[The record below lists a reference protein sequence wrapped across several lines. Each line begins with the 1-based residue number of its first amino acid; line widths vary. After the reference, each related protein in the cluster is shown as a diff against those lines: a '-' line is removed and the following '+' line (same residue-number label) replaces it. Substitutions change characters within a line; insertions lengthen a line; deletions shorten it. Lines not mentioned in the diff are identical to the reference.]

1 MNLNTP
7 SVLLLVHF
15 QPGIVESAPLS
26 AIDAALALV
35 RLYRDRKLPVILLEL
50 SDYPPTC
57 LWLTA
62 AIYSGAEAA
71 DSHEVFVVRCEST
84 DGAGEIIQVCRDSG
98 VSLER
103 IQACGFLSYA
113 CLYDTVAGLSRR
125 LAQPK
130 IEVVKSA
137 CDDFI
142 GDDWVLFEKLRG
154 VSLVN

>member
-7 SVLLLVHF
+7 SLLLFVHF
-15 QPGIVESAPLS
+15 QPGIVENAPLAS
-26 AIDAALALV
+26 IDAALALV
-35 RLYRDRKLPVILLEL
+35 KLYRGNKLPVILLEL

-57 LWLTA
+57 SWLTGVL
-62 AIYSGAEAA
+62 YSGAQSVDAY
-71 DSHEVFVVRCEST
+71 EVLVVKSDST
-84 DGAGEIIQVCRDSG
+84 DGASAIIQACRDSG

-125 LAQPK
+125 LEQTR

-142 GDDWVLFEKLRG
+142 GDDWVLFERLPG
-154 VSLVN
+154 VSLLN

>member
-1 MNLNTP
+1 MNLNPP

-15 QPGIVESAPLS
+15 QPGIVENAPLAS
-26 AIDAALALV
+26 IDAALGLA

-50 SDYPPTC
+50 SEYPPTC
-57 LWLTA
+57 LWLTTALSSFAPVA
-62 AIYSGAEAA
+62 AG
-71 DSHEVFVVRCEST
+71 EVLVVRSDNT
-84 DGAGEIIQVCRDSG
+84 DGAAEIIQACRDSG

-142 GDDWVLFEKLRG
+142 GDDWVLFERLPG
-154 VSLVN
+154 VSLLN